1 MEEFMNKLLLVVLSM
16 LVTSSVFAAFGPAG
30 CGMGTMLFKGKQ
42 GLAYNVLAAT
52 VNGTFMQTFAMSTG
66 TLGCESAQTAKVT
79 AVSFIDN
86 NRVALS
92 NDISKGEGQTLN
104 AYLTLINASNANTKT
119 LKANYGKIFNE
130 GNTSLDIHN
139 TISELI
145 KL

>member
-1 MEEFMNKLLLVVLSM
+1 MKKLVLILVSL
-16 LVTSSVFAAFGPAG
+16 LVTSSVMAAHGPAG
-30 CGMGTMLFKGKQ
+30 CGLGAVLFKDKQ
-42 GLAYNVLAAT
+42 GLVFQVLAAT
-52 VNGTFMQTFAMSTG
+52 FNGSSGNQTFAMSTG

-104 AYLTLINASNANTKT
+104 AYLTLINASNANTNT

-139 TISELI
+139 TISELV